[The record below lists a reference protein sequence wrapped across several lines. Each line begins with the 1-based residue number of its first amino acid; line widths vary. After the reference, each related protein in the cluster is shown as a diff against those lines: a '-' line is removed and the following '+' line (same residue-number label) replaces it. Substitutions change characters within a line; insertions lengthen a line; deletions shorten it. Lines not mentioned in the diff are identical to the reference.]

1 MMRELKGENNIKGYK
16 EVAIIKE
23 SSNPA
28 IYWTV
33 PEGIDHL
40 RLSAK
45 SVQLCKGNALLFQIS
60 DFVGAA

>member
-1 MMRELKGENNIKGYK
+1 MLLLKTLQI
-16 EVAIIKE
+16 
-23 SSNPA
+23 PA
-28 IYWTV
+28 IHWTV